1 MLMLEVRN
9 LYKSYEKLQVLKG
22 VNFTAQRGETVV
34 IMGPS
39 GCGKSTT
46 IRCINRLTEP
56 DKGQIIY
63 KEQDLLKLEK
73 EELLKVRQEIGFVF
87 QNFNLINRL
96 NVFDNIML
104 ALLKQDLSLE
114 EKRIR
119 VEESLRQV
127 KLIDFAESMPKEL
140 SGGQKQRV
148 GIARSLALQPDLM
161 LLDEPTAA
169 LDPILVKE
177 VLDVLEKVTANQT
190 RTLLIV
196 THEIAFA
203 YKVADRILLMDDGKI
218 VEAGSPKQ
226 IFETPNSEIGKKYK
240 DLFEYE

>member
-1 MLMLEVRN
+1 
-9 LYKSYEKLQVLKG
+9 
-22 VNFTAQRGETVV
+22 
-34 IMGPS
+34 
-39 GCGKSTT
+39 
-46 IRCINRLTEP
+46 
-56 DKGQIIY
+56 
-63 KEQDLLKLEK
+63 
-73 EELLKVRQEIGFVF
+73 
-87 QNFNLINRL
+87 
-96 NVFDNIML
+96 ML

-203 YKVADRILLMDDGKI
+203 YKVADRILLMDNGKI

-226 IFETPNSEIGKKYK
+226 IFENPHSEIGKKYK

>member
-114 EKRIR
+114 EKRLR

-127 KLIDFAESMPKEL
+127 KLMDFAESIPKDL

-177 VLDVLEKVTANQT
+177 VLDVLEKVTANRT

>member
-1 MLMLEVRN
+1 MLEVRN

-114 EKRIR
+114 EKRLR

-127 KLIDFAESMPKEL
+127 KLMDFAESIPKDL

-177 VLDVLEKVTANQT
+177 VLDVLEKVTANRT